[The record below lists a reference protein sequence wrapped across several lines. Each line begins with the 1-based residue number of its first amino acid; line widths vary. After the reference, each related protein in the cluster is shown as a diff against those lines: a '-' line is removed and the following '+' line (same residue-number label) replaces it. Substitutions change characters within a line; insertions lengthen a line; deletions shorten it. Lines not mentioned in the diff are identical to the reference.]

1 MCIILAVFS
10 TLNLKALGIATLA
23 TSLLIVGVFV
33 GSRNLQ
39 NFDAALVPYLFG
51 TLFAAFAIVYRYV
64 VWLQRPP
71 TWRFFKRTFELLFS
85 GKIFAYG
92 WELVKHF
99 IADFPFQRFIAHRGR
114 SRFWGHFLMSWGCM
128 IAFAVTIPLT
138 FGWIHFGLKQG
149 GISTYEAFVFGFKVM
164 EFPLN
169 SFIAYNTFHIL
180 DWCSWMVIIGVLIF
194 MRRRL
199 TDLGQIA
206 LQTFEGDWL
215 PLILLLAISV
225 TGLGLTWDYDFM
237 EGKYYSFMAVTHAIT
252 VILFLIW
259 IPFGKFF
266 HIIQRSAQLGIA
278 IYRKAGAEG
287 PQAVC
292 PHTGQ
297 EFASQMQV
305 DDLKVVTKELGF
317 NFDLE
322 SGGSHLDLSP
332 QGKRAALAKA
342 HLAARK
348 ETGQFFG

>member
-1 MCIILAVFS
+1 MCIILTVFS

-138 FGWIHFGLKQG
+138 FGWIHFGLKEG

-237 EGKYYSFMAVTHAIT
+237 DGKYYPFMAVTHAIT

-266 HIIQRSAQLGIA
+266 HIIQRPAQLGIA

-305 DDLKVVTKELGF
+305 NDLKAVTKELGF

>member
-1 MCIILAVFS
+1 MFG
-10 TLNLKALGIATLA
+10 TFNLRAFGIATLA
-23 TSLLIVGVFV
+23 TLLLAVGVFV

-71 TWRFFKRTFELLFS
+71 TWRFFKRSFELLFS
-85 GKIFAYG
+85 GKAFAYL
-92 WELVKHF
+92 WELAKHF
-99 IADFPFQRFIAHRGR
+99 IADFPFQRFIAHRGPR
-114 SRFWGHFLMSWGCM
+114 RFWGHFLMSWGCM

-138 FGWIHFGLKQG
+138 LGWIHFGLKQG

-164 EFPLN
+164 EFP
-169 SFIAYNTFHIL
+169 
-180 DWCSWMVIIGVLIF
+180 
-194 MRRRL
+194 
-199 TDLGQIA
+199 IA

-215 PLILLLAISV
+215 PLVLLLAISV

-237 EGKYYSFMAVTHAIT
+237 DGKYYSFMAVTHAIT

-266 HIIQRSAQLGIA
+266 HIIQRPAQLGIA

-322 SGGSHLDLSP
+322 NGGSHLDLSP

-348 ETGQFFG
+348 EAGQFFG